1 MIPKGVPGTIMRSS
15 RAPHLPIPH
24 QERSLLTSAGGETE
38 PNAMNRLSVALFVVT
53 GLMLTAYFGTAA
65 WRLSTASNADILDGL
80 PSVPHTG
87 WSTTATRR

>member
-1 MIPKGVPGTIMRSS
+1 MI
-15 RAPHLPIPH
+15 APD
-24 QERSLLTSAGGETE
+24 QRGRRDGAKMQ
-38 PNAMNRLSVALFVVT
+38 MNRLSVALFVVT

-65 WRLSTASNADILDGL
+65 WRLSAVSNTDILDGL

>member
-1 MIPKGVPGTIMRSS
+1 MIPKGIPGTIMRSS
-15 RAPHLPIPH
+15 RAPHLPIPTKKDRPGPARAAR
-24 QERSLLTSAGGETE
+24 RSQMQ
-38 PNAMNRLSVALFVVT
+38 MNRLSVALFVVT

>member
-1 MIPKGVPGTIMRSS
+1 M
-15 RAPHLPIPH
+15 
-24 QERSLLTSAGGETE
+24 Q
-38 PNAMNRLSVALFVVT
+38 MNRLSVALFVVT